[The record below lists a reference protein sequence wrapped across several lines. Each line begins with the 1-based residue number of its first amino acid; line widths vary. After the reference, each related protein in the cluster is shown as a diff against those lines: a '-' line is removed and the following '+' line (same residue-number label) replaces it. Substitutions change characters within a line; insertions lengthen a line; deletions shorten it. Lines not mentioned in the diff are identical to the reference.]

1 MELGPRLRRLRLARG
16 LTQQAL
22 AAPRYTHAYVSTIEA
37 GRRVPSRTALEH
49 FAQTLNVSIEEL
61 ETGRPSDLLPKLEMA
76 LQEARSKVAR
86 GSLDE
91 AEAAY
96 AKVERDAK
104 RFSLPRIRARAV
116 VGRGNC
122 AERRGAYEEAIATY
136 EEAESLLDG
145 EPFFLSAEA
154 VAGQARCHQGLGD
167 NHFAIH
173 VLERLLRAMREERA
187 EQPDALV
194 RVYAALVQPYFEAG
208 MYRQAADAA
217 TSARRYGKDVADPS
231 LLATMH
237 VNVARVL
244 HHQGQLDDAVEAL
257 HEAQQLFSLAE
268 RDIERAIAHLALGY
282 ILARESRLAE
292 ARRELEQAQELI
304 DGKAAPT
311 QLAIVLNEL
320 GRIERLSGKS
330 DEAISLLSRSLK
342 VARSI
347 DDAETMA
354 AVHRELGICH
364 LASDPKAAEKHLKEA
379 ISLYERMAKSVELAV
394 TYRWLGDLAEAQGR
408 EEHCK
413 LYRDALV
420 ALEAL
425 EAHI

>member
-49 FAQTLNVSIEEL
+49 FARTLKVSIEEL
-61 ETGRPSDLLPKLEMA
+61 ETGRPSDLLPKLEMS
-76 LQEARSKVAR
+76 LEEARSRVSQ

-91 AEAAY
+91 AETAY
-96 AKVERDAK
+96 AKIERDAK
-104 RFSLPRIRARAV
+104 RFSLTRVRARAV

-122 AERRGAYEEAIATY
+122 AERRGAYEEAIANY

-145 EPFFLSAEA
+145 EPSFLNAEA
-154 VAGQARCHQGLGD
+154 VAGQARCHQALGD
-167 NHFAIH
+167 NHYAIH

-187 EQPDALV
+187 EHPDALV

-257 HEAQQLFSLAE
+257 QEAQHLFSLAE
-268 RDIERAIAHLALGY
+268 REIERATAHLALGY
-282 ILARESRLAE
+282 ILARESKLAK
-292 ARRELEQAQELI
+292 ARRELEQAQELL
-304 DGKAAPT
+304 DGKDAPAE
-311 QLAIVLNEL
+311 LAIVLNEL
-320 GRIERLSGKS
+320 GRIERLSGKL
-330 DEAISLLSRSLK
+330 DEATSLLSRSLK

-364 LASDPKAAEKHLKEA
+364 LATDPTVAEKHLKDA
-379 ISLYERMAKSVELAV
+379 ISLYERMANPVELAI
-394 TYRWLGDLAEAQGR
+394 TYRWLGDLAEAEGR
-408 EEHCK
+408 EEHCR
-413 LYRDALV
+413 LYRDALM
-420 ALEAL
+420 AL

>member
-49 FAQTLNVSIEEL
+49 FARALNVSIEEL

-76 LQEARSKVAR
+76 LQDARSKAAQ

-122 AERRGAYEEAIATY
+122 AERRGSYEEAIATY

-145 EPFFLSAEA
+145 EPSFLNADA
-154 VAGQARCHQGLGD
+154 VAGQARCHQALGD

-173 VLERLLRAMREERA
+173 VLERLLRAMREEKA
-187 EQPDALV
+187 EHPDALV
-194 RVYAALVQPYFEAG
+194 RVYAGLVQPYFEAG
-208 MYRQAADAA
+208 MHRQAADAA
-217 TSARRYGKDVADPS
+217 TSARRYGKDIADPS

-244 HHQGQLDDAVEAL
+244 HHQGKLDDAVDSL
-257 HEAQQLFSLAE
+257 QEAQQLFSLAE
-268 RDIERAIAHLALGY
+268 RDIDRAIAHLALGY
-282 ILARESRLAE
+282 ILARESRPSE
-292 ARRELEQAQELI
+292 ARREFEQAQELI

-311 QLAIVLNEL
+311 QLAIVLHEL
-320 GRIERLSGKS
+320 GRIERLSGNL
-330 DEAISLLSRSLK
+330 DEASSLLSRSLK

-364 LASDPKAAEKHLKEA
+364 LATDPKTADKHLKEA
-379 ISLYERMAKSVELAV
+379 ISLYERMPNPVELAI
-394 TYRWLGDLAEAQGR
+394 TYRWLGDLADAQGHD
-408 EEHCK
+408 EHCK
-413 LYRDALV
+413 LYRDALIG
-420 ALEAL
+420 L

>member
-49 FAQTLNVSIEEL
+49 FARTLNVSIEEL

-76 LQEARSKVAR
+76 LQEARSKAAQ

-116 VGRGNC
+116 VGKGNC

-145 EPFFLSAEA
+145 EPSFLNAET

-173 VLERLLRAMREERA
+173 VLERLLRAMRQERA
-187 EQPDALV
+187 EHPDALV

-257 HEAQQLFSLAE
+257 QEAQQLFSLAE
-268 RDIERAIAHLALGY
+268 RDIDRAIAHLALGY

-292 ARRELEQAQELI
+292 ARRELERAQELI
-304 DGKAAPT
+304 DGKAAPA

-320 GRIERLSGKS
+320 GRIERLSGKL
-330 DEAISLLSRSLK
+330 DEASSLLSRSLK

-347 DDAETMA
+347 NDAETMA
-354 AVHRELGICH
+354 AAHRELGICH
-364 LASDPKAAEKHLKEA
+364 LASDPKAAEKHLKDA
-379 ISLYERMAKSVELAV
+379 ISLYERMAKPVELAV
-394 TYRWLGDLAEAQGR
+394 TYRWLGDLAEAEGH

-413 LYRDALV
+413 LYRDALIG
-420 ALEAL
+420 LEAL
-425 EAHI
+425 I